1 MRGISSREALLSTW
15 PIASR
20 SAIFRRP
27 RPQTGCWAISKA
39 DLSSAQSKNLFIL
52 SDEEISS
59 PVLGP
64 PNTALPAFSAAAS
77 VTPLTPPL
85 AKACPRVGSGA
96 VISAAWRDRAPLTAL
111 DRPAAAPPIGSVVL
125 QQVRSEE
132 HTSELQSRLHLVCR

>member
-59 PVLGP
+59 AVFGGPKTAEEISSSDRMNKFFDWAEDKSAFEIAQHPVWGRGRRKIAEREAIGQVLS
-64 PNTALPAFSAAAS
+64 SAS
-77 VTPLTPPL
+77 RDEMPL
-85 AKACPRVGSGA
+85 
-96 VISAAWRDRAPLTAL
+96 IWRYT
-111 DRPAAAPPIGSVVL
+111 
-125 QQVRSEE
+125 Q
-132 HTSELQSRLHLVCR
+132 